1 MFINKLTLAFASIAI
16 FLIGCQK
23 KDSTVPSLV
32 KQRSWSEVLSIAEH
46 YGFDSLSLPIER
58 NNAYMYRTQEE
69 LEQALKDR
77 QQSRESHRE
86 FLIFREKNAD
96 IRTIEDY
103 ENLINSL
110 PHYKAT
116 HMKSFGGPS
125 EYERS
130 MAAMRKQEWHI
141 YRDSS
146 GVLGFV
152 PATEDHGQYN
162 SRERIDN
169 KPRNQ

>member
-1 MFINKLTLAFASIAI
+1 MSTFKSFILLAIALFI
-16 FLIGCQK
+16 FIQCQTK
-23 KDSTVPSLV
+23 EVTFPSLV
-32 KQRSWSEVLSIAEH
+32 KYRPWSEVLSISER
-46 YGFDSLSLPIER
+46 YGFDSLSLPIEK
-58 NNAYMYRTQEE
+58 NNAYMYLSLEE

-77 QQSRESHRE
+77 QQSRESRRE
-86 FLIFREKNAD
+86 HLIIMEKNAD

-110 PHYKAT
+110 PHYKTT

-125 EYERS
+125 EYEQS
-130 MAAMRKQEWHI
+130 MAEMRKQEWHI

-152 PATEDHGQYN
+152 PAAEDHGQYN
-162 SRERIDN
+162 SGERIDN
-169 KPRNQ
+169 KPRSK

>member
-1 MFINKLTLAFASIAI
+1 MPISRLLLFSALAIL
-16 FLIGCQK
+16 LITQCQTK
-23 KDSTVPSLV
+23 EVTFPSLT

-46 YGFDSLSLPIER
+46 YGFDSLSLPIEK
-58 NNAYMYRTQEE
+58 NNAYLYLSLEE

-86 FLIFREKNAD
+86 LLIFREKNAD

-110 PHYKAT
+110 PHYKVT

-152 PATEDHGQYN
+152 PATEDHGQYK
-162 SRERIDN
+162 SEERIDN
-169 KPRNQ
+169 KPRAK